1 MINIYPLSTL
11 GHANH
16 GWLDTHYHFSF
27 ANYFNKKRMH
37 FGQLRVIN
45 DDSIKAGAGFD
56 MHRHENME
64 IITFVRSGAITHQD
78 SKGNTGRTTAGDV
91 QVMSAGSGIY
101 HSEFNLESETTTLFQ
116 IWIKPNKKNVT
127 PRWDMANFN
136 AQIVQDALHLLV
148 SGRNEDQDKDA
159 LFIHQDAAIYGGT
172 LAAGQAITHPIKDQA
187 YILISKGHADI
198 DGHAA
203 AQGDGIEITHQD
215 TVTIKAKDTA
225 EIILIDVPA

>member
-78 SKGNTGRTTAGDV
+78 SKGNTGRTKAGDV

-116 IWIKPNKKNVT
+116 IWIKPNKKDVT

-136 AQIVQDALHLLV
+136 AQIVQDALPLLV
-148 SGRNEDQDKDA
+148 SGRGEDQDKGA
-159 LFIHQDAAIYGGT
+159 LFIHQDAAIYGGK
-172 LAAGQAITHPIKDQA
+172 LAAGQVITHPIKDQA

-203 AQGDGIEITHQD
+203 AQGDGIEITQQD
-215 TVTIKAKDTA
+215 TVTIKATDTA